1 MVLHGEEDELNDKE
15 VSKLLY
21 TKAKSIVSTLWVPV

>member
-21 TKAKSIVSTLWVPV
+21 TKAKSIVSLLRILV